1 MPAALVAPSRAEPAM
16 PAGLSVEGFLG
27 FLTGSLGEDGAK
39 AWWEW
44 FTVTYPDWARDGWAR
59 VDAARTSF
67 RLTQPSGPP

>member
-1 MPAALVAPSRAEPAM
+1 M
-16 PAGLSVEGFLG
+16 PAGLSVERFLA
-27 FLTGSLGEDGAK
+27 FLTGSLGEEQAK

-44 FTVTYPDWARDGWAR
+44 FTVTYPDWAR